1 MLKMLLWCSALLAA
15 IAFAGAASAAD
26 EPTLHQVYQAADAG
40 KLSEAQAMMQT
51 VLRDHPNSAK
61 AHFVEAEL
69 LAKEG
74 HFSSAASELKTAERL
89 EPGLPFANASA
100 VDHLRRRIAGSRAA
114 TQSSP
119 FTAAP
124 SAMSSELRVSM
135 LLMGIALVA
144 ALYFFVRATRRRM
157 TQSLYPAG
165 GSAYGAGT
173 ATPTQP
179 FGPAGMG
186 SGAAGMGSSM
196 LGGLATGAALGA
208 GMVAGESLM
217 HRLTDRGRVP
227 LEDASNT
234 SMLGQP
240 DWNTV
245 PDDMGGGDFG
255 IADDSSWDDSSS
267 GGDWG

>member
-119 FTAAP
+119 FAAAP

-234 SMLGQP
+234 SMLGQS

-267 GGDWG
+267 GGDWS

>member
-1 MLKMLLWCSALLAA
+1 MLKKLLWSSALLAA
-15 IAFAGAASAAD
+15 IAFAGVASAAD

-69 LAKEG
+69 LAKQG
-74 HFSSAASELKTAERL
+74 HLPSAASELKTAERL

-114 TQSSP
+114 TQSSA

-165 GSAYGAGT
+165 GPAYGAGM

-217 HRLTDRGRVP
+217 HRLTDRSRVP
-227 LEDASNT
+227 LEDTSNT

-240 DWNTV
+240 DWNVV

-255 IADDSSWDDSSS
+255 IADDSSWDDGSS
-267 GGDWG
+267 GGDWS